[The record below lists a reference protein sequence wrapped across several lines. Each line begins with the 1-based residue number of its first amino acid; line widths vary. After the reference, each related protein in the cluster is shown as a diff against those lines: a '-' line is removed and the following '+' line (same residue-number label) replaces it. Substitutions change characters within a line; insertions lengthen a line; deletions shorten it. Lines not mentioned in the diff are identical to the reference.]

1 MVLVSGSSSVTGTQS
16 KLLTIG
22 MNMATGDVFILVA
35 ADFNTESSFCTCS
48 RVNSVDP
55 ALFPLMFN
63 PQ

>member
-22 MNMATGDVFILVA
+22 MNMVTGDVSILVA
-35 ADFNTESSFCTCS
+35 ASLNTESSFCTCS
-48 RVNSVDP
+48 MVNSVDP